1 VRDYVSLTKGNGWF
15 WERRREQA
23 VTRMHET
30 ILDTLKY
37 SFYSHPDVIALLP
50 ELEKKLREGE
60 TTSYKPA
67 SILLEKYF
75 NSMR

>member
-1 VRDYVSLTKGNGWF
+1 
-15 WERRREQA
+15 
-23 VTRMHET
+23 MHET
-30 ILDTLKY
+30 IIDNLKY
-37 SFYSHPDVIALLP
+37 AFYSHPEVTALLP

-75 NSMR
+75 NTGK